1 MPQIPEKV
9 GRNYKIIRKLDEGA
23 FGEIFQ
29 GINTK
34 TNLEVAIKFEPT
46 NTEHPQLM
54 YECKLYN
61 YLHNDSTVIDKGIP
75 NVYYCSTEGIS
86 LEIQVTTTSS

>member
-1 MPQIPEKV
+1 MQLEKV
-9 GRNYKIIRKLDEGA
+9 GKNFKIIKKIGEGA

-29 GINTK
+29 AINTK
-34 TNLEVAIKFEPT
+34 TNLEVAIKTEGVK
-46 NTEHPQLM
+46 TEHPQLI

-75 NVYYCSTEGIS
+75 NVYYCSTEGNQPP
-86 LEIQVTTTSS
+86 IQATTTCW

>member
-1 MPQIPEKV
+1 MPQIPDKV

-34 TNLEVAIKFEPT
+34 TNLEVAIK
-46 NTEHPQLM
+46 L
-54 YECKLYN
+54 
-61 YLHNDSTVIDKGIP
+61 
-75 NVYYCSTEGIS
+75 
-86 LEIQVTTTSS
+86 

>member
-46 NTEHPQLM
+46 NT
-54 YECKLYN
+54 
-61 YLHNDSTVIDKGIP
+61 
-75 NVYYCSTEGIS
+75 
-86 LEIQVTTTSS
+86 

>member
-9 GRNYKIIRKLDEGA
+9 GKNYKVLRKLDEGA

-34 TNLEVAIKFEPT
+34 TNLEVAIKFEPE
-46 NTEHPQLM
+46 NT
-54 YECKLYN
+54 
-61 YLHNDSTVIDKGIP
+61 
-75 NVYYCSTEGIS
+75 
-86 LEIQVTTTSS
+86 